1 MPISCVALFV
11 FFVPILLYHLPGSHS
26 PTLGFFSPLFMGLT
40 KAFGCQG
47 VPFGFSTSAYSHFA
61 AVCSQRTAGAVR
73 LVRGRD
79 ALTISDIGTISF
91 VTCFSAE
98 RSAFPLSHTSN
109 VRYIAFSLGMGPY
122 LYLAFNENELLTHTL
137 LSKVRYFHVT
147 PHPSF
152 DYRASSRRLR

>member
-47 VPFGFSTSAYSHFA
+47 VPFGFSTSAYSPFD
-61 AVCSQRTAGAVR
+61 AVSSQRTASAVR

-91 VTCFSAE
+91 VTCFSDEPHEQRAGHCFFTE
-98 RSAFPLSHTSN
+98 RSAFTLSHTL
-109 VRYIAFSLGMGPY
+109 RATCGT
-122 LYLAFNENELLTHTL
+122 LLFRLVWALTYTL
-137 LSKVRYFHVT
+137 LSMRTNSLLT
-147 PHPSF
+147 PC
-152 DYRASSRRLR
+152 

>member
-11 FFVPILLYHLPGSHS
+11 FFVTIFLYHLPGSHS

-47 VPFGFSTSAYSHFA
+47 VPFGFFTSAYSHFD
-61 AVCSQRTAGAVR
+61 AVSSQRTASAVR

-91 VTCFSAE
+91 VTCFFAE
-98 RSAFPLSHTSN
+98 RRAFTLSHTL
-109 VRYIAFSLGMGPY
+109 RATCGT
-122 LYLAFNENELLTHTL
+122 LLFRLVWALTYTL
-137 LSKVRYFHVT
+137 LSMRTNAVLT
-147 PHPSF
+147 PC
-152 DYRASSRRLR
+152 

>member
-47 VPFGFSTSAYSHFA
+47 VPFGYPPRHIPISLRYVVSGPRA
-61 AVCSQRTAGAVR
+61 AVQLIRR
-73 LVRGRD
+73 RD

-91 VTCFSAE
+91 VTCLSAE
-98 RSAFPLSHTSN
+98 RSAFPLSHTRATCST
-109 VRYIAFSLGMGPY
+109 
-122 LYLAFNENELLTHTL
+122 LLFRLVWALTYTL
-137 LSKVRYFHVT
+137 LSMRTNTVLT
-147 PHPSF
+147 PC
-152 DYRASSRRLR
+152 

>member
-1 MPISCVALFV
+1 ML
-11 FFVPILLYHLPGSHS
+11 FVPIFLYHLPGSLS
-26 PTLGFFSPLFMGLT
+26 PTPVFCSPLFIGLT

-47 VPFGFSTSAYSHFA
+47 VPSGYSTSAYSHSA

-91 VTCFSAE
+91 VTCLSAE

-122 LYLAFNENELLTHTL
+122 LFLAFNENKLLTHTL